1 MSRPVLHNKRAAFVA
16 SSIDSK
22 LWIPFSKQEKL
33 FFHNCCSAVDTVLLT
48 SPKKK
53 ENNCVSGYH
62 RKPTSVSGWE
72 ECGSDRVSRVAPA
85 TWINCSA
92 LFSSHLLYSLTPVIF
107 SSHLWSPPRNSCW
120 VLKQKCSSFKV
131 ICCCCSVAKLC
142 PPLLWRHGLQTARLL
157 CPWDFSGKNTR
168 VGCHFILQG
177 IFPTQGLNSC
187 LLHWQAGSLALSQQG
202 DPWGGTLIQK
212 WLSS

>member
-62 RKPTSVSGWE
+62 RKPTSMSWWE
-72 ECGSDRVSRVAPA
+72 ECGSDRMSRVAPA

-107 SSHLWSPPRNSCW
+107 SHTCYILFTPLIFSHTCYILITSVFPPRNSCW
-120 VLKQKCSSFKV
+120 ALKHKCSPFTV

-142 PPLLWRHGLQTARLL
+142 PPLLWRHGL
-157 CPWDFSGKNTR
+157 
-168 VGCHFILQG
+168 
-177 IFPTQGLNSC
+177 
-187 LLHWQAGSLALSQQG
+187 
-202 DPWGGTLIQK
+202 
-212 WLSS
+212 

>member
-62 RKPTSVSGWE
+62 RKPTSMSWWE
-72 ECGSDRVSRVAPA
+72 ECGSDRMSRVAPAA
-85 TWINCSA
+85 TWINCST

-107 SSHLWSPPRNSCW
+107 SHTCYILSHLLYSLTPVIFSSHLCSHPETHAELLNTNAVHLRSSVAVAQLPSCVLLFCDAMDYRPPD
-120 VLKQKCSSFKV
+120 
-131 ICCCCSVAKLC
+131 CSV
-142 PPLLWRHGLQTARLL
+142 HGISQARILEWAAIL
-157 CPWDFSGKNTR
+157 YSRESSQPRDWAR
-168 VGCHFILQG
+168 V
-177 IFPTQGLNSC
+177 SC
-187 LLHWQAGSLALSQQG
+187 IGRQVL
-202 DPWGGTLIQK
+202 
-212 WLSS
+212 